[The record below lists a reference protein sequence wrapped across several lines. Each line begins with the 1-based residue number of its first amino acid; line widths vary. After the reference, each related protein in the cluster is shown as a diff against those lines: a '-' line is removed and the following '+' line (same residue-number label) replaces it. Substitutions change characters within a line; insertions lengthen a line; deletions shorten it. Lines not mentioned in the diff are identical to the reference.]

1 MTDFMPLPELTDEQ
15 LLRYA
20 RHVVLDE
27 VGEEGQAKLL
37 QSSALLVGAGG
48 LGSPMILYLAAA
60 GIGRIGV
67 IDDDTVDITNL
78 QRQIAHRTEDIGR
91 PKVDSAADAARR
103 LNPDIVIERH
113 RLRLDASNATDL
125 ISRYDIVADG
135 SDNFATRY
143 LLNDVCHLVGRT
155 LVAAS
160 LFRFEAQLST
170 YKSYLGAPH
179 PCYRCLFPDRPGED
193 LVPRCEEAGIVGA
206 LAGVMGTLQSM
217 EVVKEL
223 LSLGRG
229 LSGRLL
235 IYDGMD
241 ARFTEIVL
249 KRASDCA
256 LCSDRATIRD
266 LSAHAA

>member
-1 MTDFMPLPELTDEQ
+1 MATGIELTDEQ

-27 VGEEGQAKLL
+27 VGEDGQAKLL
-37 QSSALLVGAGG
+37 QSSALIVGAGG
-48 LGSPMILYLAAA
+48 LGSPLILYLAAA
-60 GIGRIGV
+60 GIGRIGIV
-67 IDDDTVDITNL
+67 DNDTVDVTNL

-91 PKVDSAADAARR
+91 PKVDSAAEAALR
-103 LNPDIVIERH
+103 LNPTIAIERH
-113 RLRLDASNATDL
+113 RLRLTAANAADL
-125 ISRYDIVADG
+125 VARYDIVADG

-143 LLNDVCHLVGRT
+143 LLNDVCHLGRRT

-160 LFRFEAQLST
+160 LFRFEAQIST
-170 YKSYLGAPH
+170 FKSHLGAPH

-193 LVPRCEEAGIVGA
+193 LVPRCEEAGIIGA
-206 LAGVMGTLQSM
+206 LAGVMGTLQSL

-223 LSLGRG
+223 LGLGRG

-241 ARFTEIVL
+241 ARFTEIGL
-249 KRASDCA
+249 KRAQDCA
-256 LCSDRATIRD
+256 LCGDHPAIHD
-266 LSAHAA
+266 LSTHAA

>member
-1 MTDFMPLPELTDEQ
+1 MPATTELTDAQ

-27 VGEEGQAKLL
+27 IGEEGQARLL
-37 QSSALLVGAGG
+37 GSSALLVGAGG
-48 LGSPMILYLAAA
+48 LGSPMLLYLAAA
-60 GIGRIGV
+60 GVGRIGIV
-67 IDDDTVDITNL
+67 DNDTVDVTNL
-78 QRQIAHRTEDIGR
+78 QRQIAHRTADVGR
-91 PKVDSAADAARR
+91 PKVDSAAESALR
-103 LNPDIVIERH
+103 LNPEISIERH
-113 RLRLDASNATDL
+113 FLRLGPDNAAEL
-125 ISRYDIVADG
+125 VARYDIVADG

-143 LLNDVCHLVGRT
+143 LLNDVCHLGRRT

-170 YKSYLGAPH
+170 FKSHLGAPH

-206 LAGVMGTLQSM
+206 LAGVMGTLQAM
-217 EVVKEL
+217 EVIKEL
-223 LSLGRG
+223 LGLGSG

-235 IYDGMD
+235 IYDAID
-241 ARFTEIVL
+241 ARFTEIAL
-249 KRASDCA
+249 RRAPDCA
-256 LCSDRATIRD
+256 LCGDHPAIHD